1 MLLLKPRQRAIMVE
15 KLPDF
20 ANIGAGVLVF
30 GEFVGEGRLS
40 IFSALAG
47 AGLWLVL
54 FGWAVLLA
62 GDES

>member
-1 MLLLKPRQRAIMVE
+1 MVE
-15 KLPDF
+15 KLPDL